1 MKISFTPATGF
12 EFTSISINGT
22 PVVNPTI
29 VDEGSGNYSYTF
41 TPTSNSRVHVAFTH
55 ITYTITIHQGE
66 DQSTEWSTTYHVD
79 DSSPFYISKS
89 SVPDQPG
96 ITFYGWVTDPQSTT
110 YLSEISV
117 PIGSTGDREYW
128 EVWKGALY
136 IIEYHLVHAEAVN
149 PPQNPTTYHYHDTFT
164 FQPAQLVGYK
174 FLGWY
179 DGDTL
184 VPGVTYSTWG
194 NLELTAHWI
203 PVDTLPAVTSFVYDS
218 TEKHVLDPARYYD
231 VTGTYFATHSNDYSV
246 TLTLTPGHIWSDDTY
261 DSTKVL
267 NWSITPRPIY
277 VISQSEFRSFDGT
290 PLTASGYVTF
300 GILSNEKT
308 HFTITVSGSQTDVG
322 TGANT
327 VTCVPDGTLTAT
339 DYSIVCMTGT
349 LIVTEP
355 GTATVTAGIP
365 LPTSGPAT
373 MAVISPGRRLL
384 P

>member
-1 MKISFTPATGF
+1 MVCSGPF
-12 EFTSISINGT
+12 GT
-22 PVVNPTI
+22 L
-29 VDEGSGNYSYTF
+29 
-41 TPTSNSRVHVAFTH
+41 
-55 ITYTITIHQGE
+55 IHQGE

-79 DSSPFYISKS
+79 DSSPFYLSKS

-136 IIEYHLVHAEAVN
+136 IIEYHLVYAEAVN

-184 VPGVTYSTWG
+184 VPGVTYNTWG

-218 TEKHVLDPARYYD
+218 TEKHVLDPSKYYD
-231 VTGTYFATHSNDYSV
+231 VEGTYFATHSDDYTV

-322 TGANT
+322 ASANT